1 MRAPLTAALLLLA
14 HPTRALA
21 FGKFFAGLGQRLGW

>member
-1 MRAPLTAALLLLA
+1 MRATLTAALRLLA

-21 FGKFFAGLGQRLGW
+21 FGKFLAGLGLRLGW